1 MSDDSDEQSEQP
13 RRPITIRALGA
24 VGALPWRQMVGAF
37 VAVAAPLALVVAAI
51 TLTNV
56 IYASLLAIAFVVG
69 MAAIPLAALTVG
81 RSLPHVIREPAAEL
95 ILLLGA
101 LPFGRAVVEQQPD
114 GSYAFVAEDNHDGP
128 RRAWTRWLFS
138 EIAVG
143 VRVSDETWPDLSLP
157 EETVSEWAKRTPKP
171 GETAPQAAI
180 VRAGEPT
187 FVPDI
192 DYGDVVIPLAEP
204 LSRLRDVAGV
214 GEGYESE
221 AAGIEEFG
229 GDTGGFSGRAMLGGT
244 LLFTLLGIVLGWV
257 LFL

>member
-81 RSLPHVIREPAAEL
+81 R
-95 ILLLGA
+95 
-101 LPFGRAVVEQQPD
+101 
-114 GSYAFVAEDNHDGP
+114 
-128 RRAWTRWLFS
+128 
-138 EIAVG
+138 
-143 VRVSDETWPDLSLP
+143 

-171 GETAPQAAI
+171 GETAPQAPI
-180 VRAGEPT
+180 IRAGEPT

-192 DYGDVVIPLAEP
+192 DDGDVVIPLAEP

>member
-51 TLTNV
+51 TLT
-56 IYASLLAIAFVVG
+56 
-69 MAAIPLAALTVG
+69 
-81 RSLPHVIREPAAEL
+81 
-95 ILLLGA
+95 
-101 LPFGRAVVEQQPD
+101 
-114 GSYAFVAEDNHDGP
+114 
-128 RRAWTRWLFS
+128 
-138 EIAVG
+138 
-143 VRVSDETWPDLSLP
+143 
-157 EETVSEWAKRTPKP
+157 
-171 GETAPQAAI
+171 
-180 VRAGEPT
+180 T

-192 DYGDVVIPLAEP
+192 DDGDVVIPLAEP